1 MRSQRYRKGPD
12 LAAQK
17 RARGSRVSQLN
28 EGQNLEWNPTAA
40 VITFTPGWHLIWA
53 HVFRSWMLKT
63 FLSCM
68 LGPLLTRIYI
78 SGIFFY
84 TSTENPVPFADNVK
98 RPHVFAPSA
107 LGSMLQITALDL
119 RSRNSLVISWPM
131 KFWPIRIVWSLLYI
145 AFPPAPSTSENSQFP
160 INPRFGYW
168 SYNNALPLIL
178 RIMLACKS
186 PDLANISDRCIGRFV
201 FERAS

>member
-1 MRSQRYRKGPD
+1 
-12 LAAQK
+12 
-17 RARGSRVSQLN
+17 
-28 EGQNLEWNPTAA
+28 
-40 VITFTPGWHLIWA
+40 
-53 HVFRSWMLKT
+53 MLKT

-119 RSRNSLVISWPM
+119 RSRNSLVIS
-131 KFWPIRIVWSLLYI
+131 
-145 AFPPAPSTSENSQFP
+145 
-160 INPRFGYW
+160 
-168 SYNNALPLIL
+168 
-178 RIMLACKS
+178 
-186 PDLANISDRCIGRFV
+186 
-201 FERAS
+201 